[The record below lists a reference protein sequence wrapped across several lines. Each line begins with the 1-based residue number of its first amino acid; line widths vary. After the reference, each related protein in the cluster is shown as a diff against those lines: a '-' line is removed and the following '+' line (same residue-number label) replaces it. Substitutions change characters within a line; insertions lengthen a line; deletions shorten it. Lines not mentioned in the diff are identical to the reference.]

1 MRIVHSLLGYDR
13 EFDYRHVKPDL
24 KIGETKSTAYPTGK
38 AGVYPIFCRMV
49 QEFLLETS
57 HSGIAYLS

>member
-1 MRIVHSLLGYDR
+1 MHIGYSRLGSDN
-13 EFDYRHVKPDL
+13 EFGYGHDESDSI
-24 KIGETKSTAYPTGK
+24 IGETKSTAYPTGK